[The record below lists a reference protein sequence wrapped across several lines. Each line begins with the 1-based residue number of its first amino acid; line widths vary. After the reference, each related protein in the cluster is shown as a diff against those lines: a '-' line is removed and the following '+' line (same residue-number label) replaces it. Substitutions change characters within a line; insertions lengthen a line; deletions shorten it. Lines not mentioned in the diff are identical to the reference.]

1 MPKMNGYVKIYK
13 NNILEDMKIKK
24 NNNIYTNIY
33 DLNVPDNDIQ
43 YEFFTVSLIYYL

>member
-24 NNNIYTNIY
+24 KIIFILTFMI
-33 DLNVPDNDIQ
+33 
-43 YEFFTVSLIYYL
+43 

>member
-24 NNNIYTNIY
+24 IIIFILTFMI
-33 DLNVPDNDIQ
+33 
-43 YEFFTVSLIYYL
+43 